1 MNILDFANPMQFWW
15 ALAAVPIIALYIL
28 KVRLR
33 RVPVSTLLF
42 WNELFDEK
50 KPTAWWQRLRHWL
63 SLLLQLAFA
72 ALVIGA
78 LVDPLWSWQ
87 KDQQRRVV
95 LVLDNSA
102 SMLAT
107 SDEDSTRLDE
117 AKSAANTLVR
127 SLRDGDQMA
136 IVSAGGQPT
145 VVWGMTNH
153 ARWLEDAINET
164 PQTTAPASI
173 EPAIELAKRLLSG
186 LEGESE
192 IVVLTDGCSGDV
204 AAFQEDEQVEVYG
217 VGTEADNVGITRY
230 QVRRSIIDAIGY
242 QVLVDVTNYSA
253 EAKSCRLELD
263 LEDSLVDVLPL
274 ELQPGETQTRIVDHT
289 SATGGVMKATLE
301 IDDALST
308 DNHAVALLP
317 TRITVP
323 IRLVSE
329 GDLFLLSV
337 LRSIPLVELSLESAF
352 DPEASRA
359 KVHVFDRKV
368 PEKLPSGPVLVIDP
382 QNDCEL
388 WKVGDVLEQPVVAS
402 IDGQSPLTQH
412 VRLDNILF
420 PGARRLDFTVETET
434 LIGSPDESPLFARIA
449 RPSGDVVVLS
459 CSLAKGDLPLRIA
472 FPVLMKNTIERFQG
486 DAGQLKPA
494 VPTGEM
500 VAIDVPSSIVPSESQ
515 QTADQAD
522 STVVADDASVIVAAA
537 DSSAEGQQA
546 QYQLIAPDGTSAP
559 VAVSGG
565 RVNVGPLQ
573 STGLWR
579 LTAAKENT
587 DTAGESQTAEAETEA
602 DNPDSTIPSDENEVR
617 IACNLVSAE
626 ESNLMPAVELP
637 RAKELDA
644 MLLGGRSLWFYLTLV
659 ATCLIGTEWWL
670 FHRRIVG

>member
-1 MNILDFANPMQFWW
+1 MQFWW

-87 KDQQRRVV
+87 KDKQRRVV

-102 SMLAT
+102 SMLART
-107 SDEDSTRLDE
+107 EDSTSRLDE
-117 AKSAANTLVR
+117 AKAAAGTLIR
-127 SLRDGDQMA
+127 ALRDGDQMA
-136 IVSAGGQPT
+136 IVSAGGQPS
-145 VVWGMTNH
+145 VLWGMTNH
-153 ARWLEDAINET
+153 ARWLEDAVKDA
-164 PQTTAPASI
+164 PQTSAPAAI

-186 LEGESE
+186 LEGDSE
-192 IVVLTDGCSGDV
+192 IVVLTDGCSGDMETI
-204 AAFQEDEQVEVYG
+204 QSDEQVQVYG
-217 VGTEADNVGITRY
+217 VGSAVDNVGITRY

-242 QVLVDVTNYSA
+242 QVMVDVTNFSS
-253 EAKSCRLELD
+253 EAQSCRLELD
-263 LEDSLVDVLPL
+263 LDDSLVDVLPL
-274 ELQPGETQTRIVDHT
+274 QIEPGETLTRIVDHT
-289 SATGGVMKATLE
+289 SAVGGIMQAKLE
-301 IDDALST
+301 VDDALAA
-308 DNHAVALLP
+308 DNVARAILP
-317 TRITVP
+317 TRQAVP
-323 IRLVSE
+323 IRLISE

-337 LRSIPLVELSLESAF
+337 LQSIPLVDLTLEAEF
-352 DPEASRA
+352 DPSAPAA

-388 WKVGDVLEQPVVAS
+388 WTVGAEVQQPIVAS
-402 IDGQSPLTQH
+402 VDGQSPLTQH

-420 PGARRLDFTVETET
+420 PGARRLEFKVDAET
-434 LIGSPDESPLFARIA
+434 LITSADESPLFTRVV
-449 RPSGDVVVLS
+449 RPGGDVVVLS

-486 DAGQLKPA
+486 DAGQLRPA
-494 VPTGEM
+494 VAAGQMVSVEVPTSLTSNNASK
-500 VAIDVPSSIVPSESQ
+500 VAEETEDLDVDNNDVVVIS
-515 QTADQAD
+515 AAK
-522 STVVADDASVIVAAA
+522 STDDI
-537 DSSAEGQQA
+537 ENTK
-546 QYQLIAPDGTSAP
+546 YQLVAPDGTSTP

-565 RVNVGPLQ
+565 KANVGPLQ
-573 STGLWR
+573 ATGLWR
-579 LTAAKENT
+579 ITSARET
-587 DTAGESQTAEAETEA
+587 DSDDKATAGDDKVDDETALM
-602 DNPDSTIPSDENEVR
+602 
-617 IACNLVSAE
+617 IACNLVSEE
-626 ESNLMPAVELP
+626 ESNLTPVVELP
-637 RAKELDA
+637 RAQELDA
-644 MLLGGRSLWFYLTLV
+644 MLLGGRSLWFYLTLI